1 MKITRNQSKNNE
13 EAGIFSDLAFL
24 LIIFFIV
31 LAAFTVKYSLQVTF
45 PTSKYSDTKASVIEI
60 ILPGNDI
67 AIYKDK
73 TIQINQLTDF
83 FSNEKLST
91 ENIIIIRLKV
101 AASCPYQQ
109 AVTFLDCAGNAGFT
123 SINIELQDN
132 SK

>member
-1 MKITRNQSKNNE
+1 MKITRTPSKNNE

-91 ENIIIIRLKV
+91 ENIIRLKV